1 MGNPR
6 AAGRFYLGVIGL
18 AIVLA
23 LIDSLLHGSFTPLV
37 WTSAALA
44 VLLMVC
50 VVVSLFFAVVFSPL
64 LWLLSRLSGRGRDEP
79 KRAAK
84 KP

>member
-1 MGNPR
+1 
-6 AAGRFYLGVIGL
+6 
-18 AIVLA
+18 
-23 LIDSLLHGSFTPLV
+23 
-37 WTSAALA
+37 

-64 LWLLSRLSGRGRDEP
+64 LWLLSRLSGRGGDEP
-79 KRAAK
+79 TRAAK